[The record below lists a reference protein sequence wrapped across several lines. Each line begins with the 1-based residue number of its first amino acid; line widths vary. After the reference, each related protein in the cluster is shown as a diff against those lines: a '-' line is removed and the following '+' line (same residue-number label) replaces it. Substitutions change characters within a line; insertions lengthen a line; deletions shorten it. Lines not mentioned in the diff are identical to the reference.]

1 MTDETSPG
9 GGKEDQALFVFIS
22 YRRRSSSF
30 AAQALR
36 YALKGAGHDVFIDI
50 GSIGDGDAYRDAIRA
65 GLAKSDLVLALIA
78 HDLDP
83 GRLNEP
89 LDPLAFEW
97 RQARFHH
104 CAVHPVLLDGAPMP
118 PEHDLPADLR
128 WVCRTSATSLA
139 GPNLDQQI
147 DALVA
152 AVPELAA
159 KPRGPA
165 RVLWVD
171 DNPAN
176 NEYERSVLRPE
187 GMIFDNVVSSTEAIQ
202 QILMATYDL
211 VITDLGRRLSSDA
224 SQQAGRDLLMH
235 DAIKDGGPPV
245 VVYAGRNA
253 LKQRDELLEM
263 GAFGVSAN
271 REQLFEQVFQAL
283 GRPPTV
289 GTD

>member
-1 MTDETSPG
+1 MNDEIHPRG
-9 GGKEDQALFVFIS
+9 AEDDQTLFAFIS

-36 YALKGAGHDVFIDI
+36 YALRGAGHDVFIDI
-50 GSIGDGDAYRDAIRA
+50 GSIGEGDAYRDVIRA
-65 GLAKSDLVLALIA
+65 GLARSDLVLALIA
-78 HDLDP
+78 PDLDP
-83 GRLNEP
+83 GRLSEP

-104 CAVHPVLLDGAPMP
+104 CAVHPVLLDGTPMP
-118 PEHDLPADLR
+118 PEHDLPPDLR

-176 NEYERSVLRPE
+176 NEYERSVLRAE
-187 GMIFDNVVSSTEAIQ
+187 GMIFDNVVSSTEAIEQ
-202 QILMATYDL
+202 LLMSTYDL
-211 VITDLGRRLSSDA
+211 VITDLGRRWSSDA
-224 SQQAGRDLLMH
+224 SQRAGRDLLMH
-235 DAIKDGGPPV
+235 PAIRNGGPPV
-245 VVYAGRNA
+245 LVYAGKNA
-253 LKQRDELLEM
+253 VRQRDELLAM
-263 GAFGVSAN
+263 GAFGISAN

-283 GRPPTV
+283 GRPSTAEAE
-289 GTD
+289 